1 MYFKKNYTFFF
12 ETNKRFCFRNPHH
25 FKEFK
30 HQHLHNLLKQYPDH
44 KVDKDTG
51 IGIENIKEQLKV
63 YEDIEKFFLWAE
75 HKKQTKKRSRSK
87 SPEAQRKKEL
97 KVDPAIT
104 AQTVLSETRTE
115 SAQVNSE
122 QTGKSESSKEG
133 GPLCLIEQKLE
144 AAKPFNFFL
153 TKENIIFSPNSENL
167 FLKSL
172 IFLKKII
179 VMNPVFDEAGGFRR
193 STESHFVRICFKL
206 KTPFFGLYYIF

>member
-1 MYFKKNYTFFF
+1 
-12 ETNKRFCFRNPHH
+12 
-25 FKEFK
+25 
-30 HQHLHNLLKQYPDH
+30 
-44 KVDKDTG
+44 VDKDTG

-63 YEDIEKFFLWAE
+63 YENIEKFFLWAE

-104 AQTVLSETRTE
+104 AQTVLSETR
-115 SAQVNSE
+115 
-122 QTGKSESSKEG
+122 
-133 GPLCLIEQKLE
+133 EQKLE

-179 VMNPVFDEAGGFRR
+179 VINPVFDEAGGFRR
-193 STESHFVRICFKL
+193 STESHFVCICFKL